1 MTVAVRVFERERLG
15 ASRAQIL
22 SATAHEQLVAVA
34 AAAAISLAAFAGAG
48 RKPPVIAVVALV
60 LVLVVAVPAQP
71 VVRWGAGGR
80 LLRGFLNRYC
90 FEPAFSLWR
99 HYCAGARGWSPGSRP
114 GSSSRRLRTG
124 RPGFS
129 YLLGAYTFAWLA
141 GFVVPFAP
149 SGLGVREATLIA
161 LVAPVVGVAP
171 ATALTVGCASQTWRV
186 TFSPSELS
194 KPSACS

>member
-1 MTVAVRVFERERLG
+1 MAALLCGCTW
-15 ASRAQIL
+15 
-22 SATAHEQLVAVA
+22 LVAGVA
-34 AAAAISLAAFAGAG
+34 AWIFVTSVTDG
-48 RKPPVIAVVALV
+48 P
-60 LVLVVAVPAQP
+60 
-71 VVRWGAGGR
+71 
-80 LLRGFLNRYC
+80 
-90 FEPAFSLWR
+90 
-99 HYCAGARGWSPGSRP
+99 
-114 GSSSRRLRTG
+114 T
-124 RPGFS
+124 PGFS

>member
-1 MTVAVRVFERERLG
+1 MRV
-15 ASRAQIL
+15 
-22 SATAHEQLVAVA
+22 HV
-34 AAAAISLAAFAGAG
+34 AG
-48 RKPPVIAVVALV
+48 R
-60 LVLVVAVPAQP
+60 
-71 VVRWGAGGR
+71 RGR
-80 LLRGFLNRYC
+80 GLDLRHVGY
-90 FEPAFSLWR
+90 
-99 HYCAGARGWSPGSRP
+99 
-114 GSSSRRLRTG
+114 G
-124 RPGFS
+124 RADPGFS